1 MADGRSCD
9 EVDRGWLDDNY
20 RSCAC
25 TSQGKGRIGAGV
37 GDFFWG
43 GGFLSVLS
51 KRSVEE
57 DCRYE
62 TGRLQGGA
70 RISRCVGWR
79 VDEESGQRTRRG
91 SGSDQDR

>member
-43 GGFLSVLS
+43 GVPECII
-51 KRSVEE
+51 EE
-57 DCRYE
+57 ERG
-62 TGRLQGGA
+62 GRLSIRDRAFA
-70 RISRCVGWR
+70 R
-79 VDEESGQRTRRG
+79 RR
-91 SGSDQDR
+91 SDKPMRGLACR